1 MKQIRKNVFE
11 TNSSST
17 HSIAIPK
24 KCNQPSYVSFNIDEF
39 GWGWTEA
46 DVADYFYT
54 AIYETSET
62 KEEADEKIARLK
74 NILESNNIEY
84 HFGDV
89 DCHEWTSDYNGHT
102 YLSLDNGYI
111 DHGFELKD
119 FVEELLNDEYKLL
132 RFLNGGLVFTGNDN
146 SDTEQRCF
154 INRDEEYLDDY
165 DWSTKETFKIKNPYY
180 MSNHEDYEWYWKGN

>member
-1 MKQIRKNVFE
+1 MKQIRNNVFE

-24 KCNQPSYVSFNIDEF
+24 KCDKSNYMSFHIDEF
-39 GWGWTEA
+39 GWGWYEA
-46 DVADYFYT
+46 DAADYFYT
-54 AIYETSET
+54 AIHETSDT
-62 KEEADEKIARLK
+62 KEEVDEKIARLTS
-74 NILESNNIEY
+74 ILESNNIEY
-84 HFGDV
+84 YFGDV
-89 DCHEWTSDYNGHT
+89 DCHEWTSDYNGHK

-111 DHGFELKD
+111 DHGDELKD
-119 FVEELLNDEYKLL
+119 FVEELLNDEDKLL

-146 SDTEQRCF
+146 SDTEERCF

-180 MSNHEDYEWYWKGN
+180 MSDHEDYEWYWKGN